1 MSLEHLQ
8 AKAAELNRLAA
19 EADALQKRYG
29 AYLALHDAACM
40 AGNEK
45 EMEERR
51 NECHALLDL
60 VLDNSQAVHRASR
73 ELRGIVEG

>member
-1 MSLEHLQ
+1 VSIEQLHG
-8 AKAAELNRLAA
+8 KAAELNRLAA
-19 EADALQKRYG
+19 EADGLNKRYG

-51 NECHALLDL
+51 LECHAMLDA

-73 ELRGIVEG
+73 ELRQIVEG